1 MQKRPYIT
9 LPGFYPSPNLMG
21 MSPDDE
27 QAARE
32 GMAIERGPRSAAVRG
47 TSRRR
52 AKLTGGPK
60 NRAKRKDLVLVA
72 D

>member
-1 MQKRPYIT
+1 MHKRPFVT
-9 LPGFYPSPNLMG
+9 LPGFFEWDAM
-21 MSPDDE
+21 DE
-27 QAARE
+27 QMEKEGAALKR
-32 GMAIERGPRSAAVRG
+32 AFSSTAVRG

-60 NRAKRKDLVLVA
+60 NRAKRKDLVRAA